1 MKKKKPKKTGRV
13 VVPPNVSLLQIL
25 PLLPDPERA
34 TVEEVEHAIAQVES
48 MPAKLASIAELGTPE
63 RRFEDVD
70 DFIDRIG
77 ADPYA
82 QWMFMHFRLPAWQQA
97 AWSKF
102 IAGRRL
108 FCNFYGRRY
117 RVTGASRLG
126 DIWLATD
133 FSRVVGYDL
142 RVDINACSA
151 WGPEP

>member
-1 MKKKKPKKTGRV
+1 MKKKKTGSHV

-34 TVEEVEHAIAQVES
+34 TTEEIEEAIAKVVT
-48 MPAKLASIAELGTPE
+48 MPAKLASIAELGAPDP
-63 RRFEDVD
+63 RFEDVD

-108 FCNFYGRRY
+108 FCDFEGQRY

-133 FSRVVGYDL
+133 FNRDVGYDL